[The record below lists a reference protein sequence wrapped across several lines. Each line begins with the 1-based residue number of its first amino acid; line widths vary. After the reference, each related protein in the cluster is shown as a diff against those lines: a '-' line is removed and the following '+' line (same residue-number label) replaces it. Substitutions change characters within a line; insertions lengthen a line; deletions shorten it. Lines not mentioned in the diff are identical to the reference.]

1 MAEIPI
7 IVGVGDIVNR
17 STSIESA
24 FEPLQLITESIGK
37 ALEDT
42 GLDGEKQKL
51 FQAAIDSLDVVKT
64 WTWPYDDLPGDIA
77 RKLGVNPR
85 HKLYT
90 DHGGNKP
97 AKLLDEAARR
107 ISKGQTKVAILT
119 GGEALASLTACAAAK
134 QLPPAS
140 WTQTKEN
147 LTQVFKAT
155 GRDRGTH
162 LGQVQG
168 ITDPIQI
175 YPLYENGFRAHRG
188 QTLSDN
194 TDESAQLYAD
204 FAKVAEKQVYAW
216 NYGKPAKT
224 KEEIATVTK
233 RNRMICL
240 PYPLLMNAF
249 NTVNLAAAC
258 ILTSTIYAEQL
269 GIPKTKWI
277 YALGGAGT
285 QDADNFWERPNYY
298 SSPAIE
304 RSLDAGLQVSG
315 LDKEEIDLYDF
326 YSCFP
331 IVPKLAATHLN
342 LPINGGPKPL
352 TLLGGLTSFGG
363 AGNNYSMHAITEMT
377 RQLRQ
382 GKGRNGLILANGG
395 WVTYQHVICLSTMR
409 RRGGAAYPDKAPL
422 PDRLTD
428 VPVPPVDVKVE
439 GEQDAVIETYTVEFN
454 RDNTPREAYI
464 VGRLKYSSTS
474 PSTSPSKMGHRFV
487 ATVTATA
494 NENENEGDKE
504 TLMQLSSTTEEQIG
518 KVGRV
523 WNDGKRNRFTFKSF
537 SGLGRK
543 KLPASPGTKL

>member
-1 MAEIPI
+1 MAEVPI

-17 STSIESA
+17 STSIETA

-42 GLDGEKQKL
+42 GLDGGKQAEL
-51 FQAAIDSLDVVKT
+51 QAAIDSLDVVRS
-64 WTWPYDDLPGDIA
+64 WTWPYDDLPGDIS

-85 HKLYT
+85 HKFYT
-90 DHGGNKP
+90 TEHGGNKP

-107 ISKGQTKVAILT
+107 ISKGQTKVAVVT

-134 QLPPAS
+134 QLPPPG
-140 WTQTKEN
+140 WTKTKEN

-188 QTLSDN
+188 QAPSDN
-194 TDESAQLYAD
+194 HQESAQLYAD
-204 FAKVAEKQVYAW
+204 FAKVAEKQLYAW

-258 ILTSTIYAEQL
+258 ILTSTTYAEQL
-269 GIPKTKWI
+269 GIPQTKWI

-304 RSLDAGLQVSG
+304 RSLDVGLKVSG
-315 LDKEEIDLYDF
+315 LEKEDIDLYDF

-331 IVPKLAATHLN
+331 IVPKLAAAHLN
-342 LPINGGPKPL
+342 LPLKNTSKGDGGNKPL

-377 RQLRQ
+377 RQLRN
-382 GKGRNGLILANGG
+382 GKGKGKGKGKSERRNGLILANGG
-395 WVTYQHVICLSTMR
+395 WVTYQHVICLSTMPR
-409 RRGGAAYPDKAPL
+409 RQQGGAGAGAGGAYPDTAPL
-422 PDRLTD
+422 PDRVTD
-428 VPVPPVDVKVE
+428 VPVPPVDVKVDE
-439 GEQDAVIETYTVEFN
+439 GEQDAAIETYTVEFN
-454 RDNTPREAYI
+454 RDNTPRQAYI
-464 VGRLKYSSTS
+464 VGRLKTN
-474 PSTSPSKMGHRFV
+474 GHRFV
-487 ATVTATA
+487 A
-494 NENENEGDKE
+494 NEGDKE

-523 WNDGKRNRFTFKSF
+523 WNDGQRNRFV
-537 SGLGRK
+537 LQN
-543 KLPASPGTKL
+543 KLQGKL

>member
-1 MAEIPI
+1 MAEVPI

-17 STSIESA
+17 STSIETA

-42 GLDGEKQKL
+42 GLDGGKQAEL
-51 FQAAIDSLDVVKT
+51 QAAIDSLDVVRS
-64 WTWPYDDLPGDIA
+64 WTWPYDDLPGDIS

-85 HKLYT
+85 HKFYT
-90 DHGGNKP
+90 TEHGGNKP

-107 ISKGQTKVAILT
+107 ISKGQTKVAVVT

-134 QLPPAS
+134 QLPPPG
-140 WTQTKEN
+140 WTKTKEN

-188 QTLSDN
+188 QAPSDN
-194 TDESAQLYAD
+194 HQESAQLYAD
-204 FAKVAEKQVYAW
+204 FAKVAEKQLYAW

-258 ILTSTIYAEQL
+258 ILTSTTYAEQL
-269 GIPKTKWI
+269 GIPQTKWI

-285 QDADNFWERPNYY
+285 QDADN
-298 SSPAIE
+298 SIE
-304 RSLDAGLQVSG
+304 RSLDVGLKVSG
-315 LDKEEIDLYDF
+315 LEKEDIDLYDF

-331 IVPKLAATHLN
+331 IVPKLAAAHLN
-342 LPINGGPKPL
+342 LPLKNTSKGDGGNKPL

-377 RQLRQ
+377 RQLRN
-382 GKGRNGLILANGG
+382 GKGKGKGKGKSERRNGLILANGG
-395 WVTYQHVICLSTMR
+395 WVTYQHVICLSTMPR
-409 RRGGAAYPDKAPL
+409 RQQGGAGAGAGGAYPDTAPL
-422 PDRLTD
+422 PDRVTD
-428 VPVPPVDVKVE
+428 VPVPPVDVKVDE
-439 GEQDAVIETYTVEFN
+439 GEQDAAIETYTVEFN
-454 RDNTPREAYI
+454 RDNTPRQAYI
-464 VGRLKYSSTS
+464 VGRLKTN
-474 PSTSPSKMGHRFV
+474 GHRFV
-487 ATVTATA
+487 A
-494 NENENEGDKE
+494 NEGDKE

-523 WNDGKRNRFTFKSF
+523 WNDGQRNRFV
-537 SGLGRK
+537 LQN
-543 KLPASPGTKL
+543 KLQGKL